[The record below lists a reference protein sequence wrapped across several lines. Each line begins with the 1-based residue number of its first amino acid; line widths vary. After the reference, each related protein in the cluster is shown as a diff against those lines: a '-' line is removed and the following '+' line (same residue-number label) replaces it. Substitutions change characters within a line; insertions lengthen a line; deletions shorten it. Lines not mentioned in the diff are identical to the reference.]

1 MTDTPPESA
10 ERFVA
15 PIPFSVGEEAE
26 RSAAAWEMYR
36 LTGDPEHLYEAGIW
50 ARPT

>member
-1 MTDTPPESA
+1 MTDLPPESMK
-10 ERFVA
+10 RFAA
-15 PIPFSVGEEAE
+15 PIPVNVGEQAE
-26 RSAAAWEMYR
+26 QSAEAWEKYR